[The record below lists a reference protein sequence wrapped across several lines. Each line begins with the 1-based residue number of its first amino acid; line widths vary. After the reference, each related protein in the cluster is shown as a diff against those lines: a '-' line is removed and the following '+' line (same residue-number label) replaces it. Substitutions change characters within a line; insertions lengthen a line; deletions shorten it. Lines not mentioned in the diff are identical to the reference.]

1 VAVRGG
7 GSTLPTSIIN
17 GKKHSN
23 SDLMGALKK
32 KKKKF
37 IVERYYTRGLDL
49 MFEKYD
55 FKRDDLNKYFLKKIE
70 YRLRFLSLGNFYLHV

>member
-37 IVERYYTRGLDL
+37 SVERYYTRGLD
-49 MFEKYD
+49 
-55 FKRDDLNKYFLKKIE
+55 
-70 YRLRFLSLGNFYLHV
+70 

>member
-32 KKKKF
+32 KKKNL
-37 IVERYYTRGLDL
+37 V
-49 MFEKYD
+49 
-55 FKRDDLNKYFLKKIE
+55 LNVIILEVLI
-70 YRLRFLSLGNFYLHV
+70 